1 MGTYDQRGWNGNTA
15 VVNGGQI
22 GQVLVTFDGM
32 AAQDSGAP
40 SLSTYQ
46 TPSVDAIGEVKLLTG
61 NYAAE
66 YGARNGGQMNIT
78 TKNGTPQFHGSAY
91 YYYRH
96 EEFNANEFFNNQLGV
111 SKTQSIGM
119 RTPEAPSADPSY
131 SPSFG
136 STGARTAC
144 FSSSRTINC
153 GTRRAPRSITI
164 RCLRHWNAKAIF
176 RKA

>member
-1 MGTYDQRGWNGNTA
+1 M
-15 VVNGGQI
+15 
-22 GQVLVTFDGM
+22 LVTFDGM

-40 SLSTYQ
+40 GLSTYQ
-46 TPSVDAIGEVKLLTG
+46 APSVDAIGEVKLLTG

-111 SKTQSIGM
+111 AKPLYRYENPGGTLGGPILLPFVRFN
-119 RTPEAPSADPSY
+119 RT
-131 SPSFG
+131 
-136 STGARTAC
+136 RNRL
-144 FSSSRTINC
+144 FSSSLTINF
-153 GTRRAPRSITI
+153 GTRRAPPSITI
-164 RCLRHWNAKAIF
+164 RCLRRWNAKGIF
-176 RKA
+176 LKA